1 MLGKVSER
9 KQELEITIEDRHMT
23 HLIPVGALDG
33 LRSNAFS
40 ERGARRRIAALLRI
54 KQHELHAFLVNFHRF
69 G

>member
-1 MLGKVSER
+1 
-9 KQELEITIEDRHMT
+9 MT

-54 KQHELHAFLVNFHRF
+54 KQHELQAFLVNFHRF